1 MEWSNDREMI
11 FSPDA
16 TNYKFLNLTSETTYE
31 LRLITLIMGSCEQ
44 RTSNTVNFTTIGMN
58 KLYISSILYSYFVE
72 LQVVI
77 SAPNNGTT
85 FTAGERIV
93 LTCDL
98 DTGGAPPTD
107 VMWM

>member
-44 RTSNTVNFTTIGMN
+44 RTSKTVNFTTIG
-58 KLYISSILYSYFVE
+58 KRE
-72 LQVVI
+72 C
-77 SAPNNGTT
+77 
-85 FTAGERIV
+85 ERINACIKFNMK
-93 LTCDL
+93 LKRKIMIL
-98 DTGGAPPTD
+98 S
-107 VMWM
+107 